1 MCGCLRTPATAV
13 KRLHQEI
20 TKLLQTP
27 EVKTQY
33 ANQGMLPTGSASPEE
48 FEKVVR
54 ADFER
59 FGKLVKLAGI
69 KPE

>member
-1 MCGCLRTPATAV
+1 
-13 KRLHQEI
+13 
-20 TKLLQTP
+20 
-27 EVKTQY
+27 
-33 ANQGMLPTGSASPEE
+33 MLPTGSASPEE

-59 FGKLVKLAGI
+59 LGKLTKLAGI